1 MIRWEY
7 KTVSFEECATFSG
20 GFNTDKFNQK
30 LNLLGR
36 EGWALVSTTTKPGF
50 THSSRFIAVFKRAL

>member
-1 MIRWEY
+1 MTRWEY
-7 KTVSFEECATFSG
+7 KTVSFEDCATFVG

-36 EGWALVSTTTKPGF
+36 EGWELVLTTTKPSF
-50 THSSRFIAVFKRAL
+50 THANRFIAVFKRAL